1 MVKKVAVIGAGCSGL
16 VAIKSCLEEGLE
28 PTCFELSNDI
38 GGLWRYTE
46 KVEEGRPSIYRSVV
60 MNTSKEMSCYSD
72 FPMPD
77 HFPNFLHNSKFLE
90 YYRLYA
96 EHFGLMKYINF
107 KTRVCSVRKRPD
119 FAATGQWDIITEKD
133 GKRESATFDAV
144 LVCSGR
150 FTKPV
155 FPIKSFPGL
164 EKYKSKFMHSRE
176 YKHPDGFQGKRVL
189 VVGIGN
195 SGVDIAT
202 ELSRVASQ
210 VFISTKRGGWIVSRL
225 IDHGF
230 PWDTWI
236 HTRFK
241 TWLRLSLPV
250 SLVNWLITRRLN
262 EWFDQ
267 EAYGLQRDSSLWKDP
282 LANDDLPGCIFRGSV
297 VVKPAA
303 VEFGETSVT
312 FEDGTQEDFDI
323 IIFATGFSISFPF
336 LEESVFTISDSTVS
350 LYKNIFLP
358 NLENPTLAFIGLSR
372 PIGSILVASEMQT
385 RWATRVFK
393 GLNKLPPLE
402 KCMEDIAKKSK
413 VLTQRYG
420 TLQGNTFQIEFI
432 EYVDEIASEIG
443 VKPNVFRLLLSDPRL
458 ALEVFFSACT
468 PPQYRLTGPGK
479 WDGARNAILT
489 KWDRILKPMKTRVVK
504 NKANSSPLLN
514 MLGLLSLLVLVA
526 TIFICT

>member
-1 MVKKVAVIGAGCSGL
+1 MVKSVAVIGAGCSGL

-28 PTCFELSNDI
+28 PACFELSNDI

-46 KVEEGRPSIYRSVV
+46 KVEEGRASIYQSVV

-72 FPMPD
+72 FPMPA

-96 EHFGLMKYINF
+96 EHFGLMKYIKF

-119 FAATGQWDIITEKD
+119 FSASGQWDVVTEKD
-133 GKRESATFDAV
+133 GKRESAIFDAV

-164 EKYKSKFMHSRE
+164 EKFKGKFLHSRE

-202 ELSRVASQ
+202 ELSRVAAQ

-350 LYKNIFLP
+350 LYKNVFLP
-358 NLENPTLAFIGLSR
+358 NLENPTLAFIGLIR

-402 KCMEDIAKKSK
+402 ECMEDIAKKSK

-420 TLQGNTFQIEFI
+420 TLQGNAFQIEFI

-443 VKPNVFRLLLSDPRL
+443 VKPNVVRLLLCDPRL

-468 PPQYRLTGPGK
+468 SPQYRLTGPGK
-479 WDGARNAILT
+479 WNGARNAILI

-504 NKANSSPLLN
+504 NKANGSPLLN

-526 TIFICT
+526 TIFMCT